1 MPRQSNFGAPSE
13 HGLQPQPESIQKRLA
28 WPSIFLAAAA
38 ASPPQAPPVH
48 NACSRNRCNAGGLA
62 EHLPRHGAV
71 AALALSALTRAGS
84 LRLIKV
90 DCRDTNRILGPFSA
104 LAKNDSTCDHKR
116 LVVASLFRNV
126 SDLLQDT
133 AKDNDFRNMTSEVE
147 ETR

>member
-1 MPRQSNFGAPSE
+1 MIASRVAFCKLRERLKNSVDAATVEFWSSERARTPAPAGIDSE
-13 HGLQPQPESIQKRLA
+13 
-28 WPSIFLAAAA
+28 AA
-38 ASPPQAPPVH
+38 
-48 NACSRNRCNAGGLA
+48 GLA